1 MRRASGAGRA
11 VLGEQPPAG
20 LIRRLRSFGS
30 PFTLFGFQT
39 ALQSC
44 PLLLVCGCFSLL
56 LPLAF
61 RKDGQELSV
70 FFVSLDRISFSL
82 FLKIRALFRS
92 VSGED

>member
-70 FFVSLDRISFSL
+70 FLSLWIGFLSL
-82 FLKIRALFRS
+82 CF
-92 VSGED
+92 